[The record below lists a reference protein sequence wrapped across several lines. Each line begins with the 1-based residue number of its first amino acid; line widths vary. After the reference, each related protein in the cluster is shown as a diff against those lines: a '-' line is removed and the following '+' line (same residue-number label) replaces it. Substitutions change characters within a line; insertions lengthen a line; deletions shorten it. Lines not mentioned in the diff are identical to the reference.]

1 MDDTHQDND
10 DDNDGVDD
18 SNDDCATADFDLSA
32 DFDGDG
38 CDDADEDNDD
48 DNDGVDDS
56 DDDCA
61 TADFDLSA
69 DFDGDGCDDADEDND
84 DDNDGVDDDADDND
98 NDPNICSDT
107 DGDSCDD
114 CAVTGSSGGGADPA
128 NDGTDTDG
136 DGICDAGDSDSDN
149 DGISDADEGCSDSQ
163 TCTGID
169 TDTDGTPDHLDA
181 DSDGDGCFDA
191 FEAGFT
197 DANNDGIVDGSG
209 VDASGQV
216 TGGDGYETPVDS
228 DNSGT
233 ADFLEDAVAVSN
245 KTYLVNGGFDISTAA
260 HVEKYFSVAAQ
271 ETNPSDVVFNDDG
284 TKMYVLGEN
293 SDLVNEYH
301 LTTAYDVVSA
311 THVRSKS
318 VYSQERSPTGVVF
331 NNDGSK
337 MYVVGTYADY
347 VNEYSLTTAYDLSS
361 ATYTQRF
368 RVSTQEANPQAV
380 AFNNDGTK
388 MYVMGSTGDDVN
400 EYHLTTAFDV
410 ATASY
415 AQNFS
420 VADEEANPEGLVFN
434 NEGTKM
440 FVVGLAGDAV
450 NQYDLTTA
458 FDVSTATYNQNF
470 SVADEELNP
479 TGMTFNA
486 EGTKMFVVGS
496 VGDKVYEY
504 NLLNPATQTVVINTA
519 IADITFNTAFATGI
533 GTATDLPDGL
543 SASWENNVLTISG
556 TPSAL
561 GVFNYSI
568 PLTGGCGVTLVTGTI
583 TVDQDTDGD
592 GILDGNDLDD
602 DNDGILDTDEG
613 CSLVNTT
620 ETNLFT
626 NGSFDGP
633 VGLTTSYADW
643 GNYTVDYPEST
654 YDTNDVNNPI
664 LGGNYNQT
672 SITFENVTNSADGG
686 TWTGIQSTGFQEP
699 ITERG

>member
-1 MDDTHQDND
+1 MNDSSDTDPNDANVCADADGDGCDDCAVTGADGSGGSTSNDGTDTDGDGQCDAGDDDDDNDGVDDVIDNCVTADFDLSADVDADGCDDADEDTDDDNDGVIDANDSCDAPVTAYSEPFNGWWTNGANQSVIYGDGGYNGNSNYILSGSFYGWFNVIDGTSNVDIYNQTFTGLHMGCEVTISAYMLGLTPVPNLNISVTDANGTGLDAFTPALTNSYQQFVRSFTATTTTADYAIHFADTGGQGKDVAMEDLLVTQFCEGALQTDVDADGCDDTHQDND

-114 CAVTGSSGGGADPA
+114 CAVTGPSGGGADPA

-260 HVEKYFSVAAQ
+260 HVKKYFSVAAQ

-284 TKMYVLGEN
+284 TKMYILGEN
-293 SDLVNEYH
+293 NDRVNEYH

-311 THVRSKS
+311 THVRSLS
-318 VYSQERSPTGVVF
+318 VS
-331 NNDGSK
+331 
-337 MYVVGTYADY
+337 VGTAHLLELFLIMTGPKCTSL
-347 VNEYSLTTAYDLSS
+347 VTLTTTLM
-361 ATYTQRF
+361 
-368 RVSTQEANPQAV
+368 STV
-380 AFNNDGTK
+380 
-388 MYVMGSTGDDVN
+388 
-400 EYHLTTAFDV
+400 
-410 ATASY
+410 
-415 AQNFS
+415 
-420 VADEEANPEGLVFN
+420 
-434 NEGTKM
+434 
-440 FVVGLAGDAV
+440 
-450 NQYDLTTA
+450 
-458 FDVSTATYNQNF
+458 
-470 SVADEELNP
+470 
-479 TGMTFNA
+479 
-486 EGTKMFVVGS
+486 
-496 VGDKVYEY
+496 
-504 NLLNPATQTVVINTA
+504 
-519 IADITFNTAFATGI
+519 
-533 GTATDLPDGL
+533 
-543 SASWENNVLTISG
+543 
-556 TPSAL
+556 
-561 GVFNYSI
+561 
-568 PLTGGCGVTLVTGTI
+568 
-583 TVDQDTDGD
+583 
-592 GILDGNDLDD
+592 
-602 DNDGILDTDEG
+602 
-613 CSLVNTT
+613 
-620 ETNLFT
+620 
-626 NGSFDGP
+626 
-633 VGLTTSYADW
+633 
-643 GNYTVDYPEST
+643 
-654 YDTNDVNNPI
+654 
-664 LGGNYNQT
+664 
-672 SITFENVTNSADGG
+672 
-686 TWTGIQSTGFQEP
+686 
-699 ITERG
+699 